1 MLDSRH
7 VSIRKTCEE
16 RDMQKKKSITIIVGK
31 EEVELRLSS
40 LLYVDMMRN
49 YAEVHATGD
58 RIFKTRMT
66 LSELLQQ
73 DGVEDEF
80 VLVHRSTLVA
90 VRAIHEVSDKIYLSN
105 GEALSYVVR
114 KKKAIRQKLMEKQKK
129 LVNSFAIGGFPQTDA
144 EYLEYYRSFE
154 DLPFAFTDIEM
165 VFDEQKKAIDWIFRY
180 GNKALA
186 ELEKLPL
193 EKMIGQSF
201 GTLFSN
207 MDSKWL
213 RSYERATLY
222 GEKLEII
229 DYSPE
234 IDTYLKVICFPTFK
248 GHCGC
253 ILFDVS
259 EIEFTKNSSDAEK
272 ALLLYFGRKPGQLS

>member
-1 MLDSRH
+1 
-7 VSIRKTCEE
+7 
-16 RDMQKKKSITIIVGK
+16 MQKQKSITIVVGK
-31 EEVELRLSS
+31 EKVELRISS
-40 LLYVDMMRN
+40 LLYVDMKRN

-58 RIFKTRMT
+58 RVYTTRITM
-66 LSELLQQ
+66 SELMAQ

-80 VLVHRSTLVA
+80 ILVHRSTLVA
-90 VRAIHEVSDKIYLSN
+90 IRAIHEVRDKIYLSN
-105 GEALSYVVR
+105 GEALTYVVR
-114 KKKAIRQKLMEKQKK
+114 KKKAIREELQKKQKK
-129 LVNSFAIGGFPQTDA
+129 LVDSFAVGALQQTD
-144 EYLEYYRSFE
+144 ESYQEYYRSFE
-154 DLPFAFTDIEM
+154 KLPFAFTDIEM
-165 VFDEQKKAIDWIFRY
+165 VFNEQKKAIDWIFRY
-180 GNKALA
+180 GNEALA

-193 EKMIGQSF
+193 DQMIGQSF
-201 GTLFSN
+201 GSLFPN

-253 ILFDVS
+253 ILFDIS
-259 EIEFTKNSSDAEK
+259 EIEFTRNSSDAEN
-272 ALLLYFGRKPGQLS
+272 ALLLYFGRLPHK